1 MNQFQELKERKVLD
15 KDGKVDAMGPYGRSK
30 LTGQE
35 VAQYFRKNKVKDAKI
50 KKAVEVA
57 LDLGGADAVARKE
70 IKKFYGDKILKS
82 KEVQSALQYANE
94 SYTFNSL
101 CAYLQE
107 DLTLVEKNLMPAIEK
122 IVADK
127 GAAKVGGITID
138 MFTAS
143 VVKQVYDKVND
154 ANKKKMEKANI
165 QTLVKLAHKV
175 MGMKEE
181 VINEKLDLVVTV
193 KGDKNVALALKAMK
207 KFRGISVLRQGK
219 VKSGQVAVFGGDEKQ
234 LQKMQSALAGKIKGL
249 DMVSTHEAANPAQQ
263 AAIAIS
269 KKEKAGK
276 PGYDKEGKS
285 LKNKKEEDEKPLE
298 EDATQIFL
306 ATWSGILGAALLP
319 FAYMSAKELAKPV
332 IKSIA
337 DKFKKNKNYKMSN
350 SEKSEVKGFFS
361 KIKKEKPSA
370 YKKIQTKAKSVKEGM
385 SVMDSYRQM
394 WEDALDEQVSDIT
407 VDPRNKISKSA
418 DQNKHAAEIAKQA
431 KRFGLK
437 SSMMGKH
444 VRVKGSKKA
453 VNDFLR
459 IIIGK
464 SSYGDPT
471 EKDMSTPQIDKML
484 TKGLK

>member
-35 VAQYFRKNKVKDAKI
+35 VAQYFRKNKVKDAKL

-57 LDLGGADAVARKE
+57 LDLGGADSVARKE
-70 IKKFYGDKILKS
+70 IKKFYGDKVLKS
-82 KEVQSALQYANE
+82 KEVQHALKYANE

-181 VINEKLDLVVTV
+181 VD
-193 KGDKNVALALKAMK
+193 
-207 KFRGISVLRQGK
+207 
-219 VKSGQVAVFGGDEKQ
+219 
-234 LQKMQSALAGKIKGL
+234 
-249 DMVSTHEAANPAQQ
+249 EAANPAQQ
-263 AAIAIS
+263 AAIAIA

-285 LKNKKEEDEKPLE
+285 LKKEWKDAAGNNRRVHEKDKRKDKKH
-298 EDATQIFL
+298 
-306 ATWSGILGAALLP
+306 
-319 FAYMSAKELAKPV
+319 
-332 IKSIA
+332 
-337 DKFKKNKNYKMSN
+337 N
-350 SEKSEVKGFFS
+350 
-361 KIKKEKPSA
+361 
-370 YKKIQTKAKSVKEGM
+370 
-385 SVMDSYRQM
+385 VMDSYRQM

-418 DQNKHAAEIAKQA
+418 DQNKHAAEIAKSA